1 MNRCLAGFHHRF
13 AGTASSNRGSD
24 TIELE
29 ASSLREKRL
38 LRTMLIAASIVALG
52 FAGYALLTNRPVSVR
67 VATVE
72 ETVPV
77 RVFGLGTVEARVLS
91 KIGFEVGATGGWTQV
106 DLFPVEW
113 RKW

>member
-1 MNRCLAGFHHRF
+1 
-13 AGTASSNRGSD
+13 
-24 TIELE
+24 
-29 ASSLREKRL
+29 
-38 LRTMLIAASIVALG
+38 
-52 FAGYALLTNRPVSVR
+52 

-106 DLFPVEW
+106 DIFPVEW